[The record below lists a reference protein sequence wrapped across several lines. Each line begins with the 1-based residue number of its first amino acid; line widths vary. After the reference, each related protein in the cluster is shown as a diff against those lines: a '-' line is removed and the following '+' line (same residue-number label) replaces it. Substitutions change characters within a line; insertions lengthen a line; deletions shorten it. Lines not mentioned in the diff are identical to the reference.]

1 MKCKITDN
9 GKLSIE
15 FDIESGE
22 DIDAIVEELDLAVKP
37 SELRLLKNTLNA
49 YVKNKVQRFLFDNET
64 VKQPTIY
71 VDDQNDDSDTVDT
84 RAITLFSKLGYDVN
98 DENVKILIENF
109 EELNSNKILSIASL
123 TKPKILLTFFNVFNY
138 DSFIRIDENVIE
150 VLDWVDLYQIE
161 PVYKE
166 HDDVQDVS
174 WGVEKSTQLPTHE
187 FAKVVDAGWVET
199 YKKDKVE

>member
-15 FDIESGE
+15 FDIESEE
-22 DIDAIVEELDLAVKP
+22 DIDAIVEEFDLAVKP
-37 SELRLLKNTLNA
+37 SELRSLKNSLNA
-49 YVKNKVQRFLFDNET
+49 YLDVKNKVQMFLFDNE
-64 VKQPTIY
+64 VVEQPTIS
-71 VDDQNDDSDTVDT
+71 VDNDDSDTVNT
-84 RAITLFSKLGYDVN
+84 RAIALFSKLGYDVD
-98 DENVKILIENF
+98 DENVKILIDSF
-109 EELNSNKILSIASL
+109 DELNRNKILSLASL

-138 DSFIRIDENVIE
+138 DSVIRIDENVIE

-187 FAKVVDAGWVET
+187 FAKVVDDGGEHVQ
-199 YKKDKVE
+199 KDN

>member
-1 MKCKITDN
+1 MKCKIADN
-9 GKLSIE
+9 GKFTIE
-15 FDIESGE
+15 FDIGSEE

-187 FAKVVDAGWVET
+187 FAKVVDDGGEHM
-199 YKKDKVE
+199 

>member
-1 MKCKITDN
+1 MKCKIADN

-15 FDIESGE
+15 FDIESEE

-64 VKQPTIY
+64 VKQPTID
-71 VDDQNDDSDTVDT
+71 VDEHSDDSDIVDT

-98 DENVKILIENF
+98 DENVKILIDNF
-109 EELNSNKILSIASL
+109 DELNRNKILSFASL

-138 DSFIRIDENVIE
+138 DSVIRIDENVIE

-174 WGVEKSTQLPTHE
+174 WGVEKSAQLPTHE
-187 FAKVVDAGWVET
+187 FAKVVDDGGEHM
-199 YKKDKVE
+199 

>member
-1 MKCKITDN
+1 MKCKIADN
-9 GKLSIE
+9 GKFSIE
-15 FDIESGE
+15 FDVESE
-22 DIDAIVEELDLAVKP
+22 KDIDAIVEEFDLAVKP

-84 RAITLFSKLGYDVN
+84 RAITLFSKLGYNVN
-98 DENVKILIENF
+98 DENVKILIDSF
-109 EELNSNKILSIASL
+109 DELNRNKILSFASSSS
-123 TKPKILLTFFNVFNY
+123 TNPKMLLTFFNVFNY
-138 DSFIRIDENVIE
+138 DSVIRIDENVIE

-166 HDDVQDVS
+166 HEDVQDVS
-174 WGVEKSTQLPTHE
+174 WGVEKSAQLPTHE
-187 FAKVVDAGWVET
+187 FAKVVDDGGEHMQ
-199 YKKDKVE
+199 KDD

>member
-15 FDIESGE
+15 FDVGSEE
-22 DIDAIVEELDLAVKP
+22 DIDAIVEELDLALKP
-37 SELRLLKNTLNA
+37 SELRSLKNSISA
-49 YVKNKVQRFLFDNET
+49 YLSVKNNVQRFLFDNET
-64 VKQPTIY
+64 VKQPTID
-71 VDDQNDDSDTVDT
+71 VDEQNDDSDIVNT
-84 RAITLFSKLGYDVN
+84 RAIALFSKLGYDVN
-98 DENVKILIENF
+98 DENVKILIDSF
-109 EELNSNKILSIASL
+109 DELNRNKILSFASS

-166 HDDVQDVS
+166 HEDVQDVS

-187 FAKVVDAGWVET
+187 FAKVVDDGEHAQT
-199 YKKDKVE
+199 DN

>member
-9 GKLSIE
+9 GKFAIE
-15 FDIESGE
+15 FDIGSEE
-22 DIDAIVEELDLAVKP
+22 DIDAIVEELDLALKP

-49 YVKNKVQRFLFDNET
+49 YLDVKNKVQRFLFDNE
-64 VKQPTIY
+64 VVEQPTIS
-71 VDDQNDDSDTVDT
+71 VDNDDSDIVNT

-98 DENVKILIENF
+98 DENVKILIDSF
-109 EELNSNKILSIASL
+109 DELNRNKILSLASL

-166 HDDVQDVS
+166 HEDVQDVS
-174 WGVEKSTQLPTHE
+174 WGVEKSAQLPTHE
-187 FAKVVDAGWVET
+187 FAKVVDDGGEHMQ
-199 YKKDKVE
+199 KDN

>member
-15 FDIESGE
+15 FDIESEE
-22 DIDAIVEELDLAVKP
+22 DIDAIVEEFDLAVKP

-49 YVKNKVQRFLFDNET
+49 YLDVKNKVQRFLFDNET
-64 VKQPTIY
+64 VKQPTI
-71 VDDQNDDSDTVDT
+71 DVDT
-84 RAITLFSKLGYDVN
+84 RAIALFSKLGYDVN
-98 DENVKILIENF
+98 DENVKILIDSF
-109 EELNSNKILSIASL
+109 DELNRNKILSFASL
-123 TKPKILLTFFNVFNY
+123 TNPKMLLTFFNVFNY
-138 DSFIRIDENVIE
+138 DSVIRIDETVIE

-174 WGVEKSTQLPTHE
+174 WGVEKSAQLPTHE
-187 FAKVVDAGWVET
+187 FAKVVDIGECVQT
-199 YKKDKVE
+199 DN

>member
-9 GKLSIE
+9 GKFAIE
-15 FDIESGE
+15 FDIGSEE
-22 DIDAIVEELDLAVKP
+22 DIDAIVEEFDLALKP
-37 SELRLLKNTLNA
+37 SELRLLKNTLSA

-64 VKQPTIY
+64 VKHPTID

-84 RAITLFSKLGYDVN
+84 RAIALFSKLGYDVN
-98 DENVKILIENF
+98 DENVKILIDSF
-109 EELNSNKILSIASL
+109 DELNRNKILSLASL
-123 TKPKILLTFFNVFNY
+123 TKPKILLTFFSVFNY

-187 FAKVVDAGWVET
+187 FAKVVDDGERAQT
-199 YKKDKVE
+199 DN

>member
-1 MKCKITDN
+1 MKCKIADN
-9 GKLSIE
+9 GKFTIE
-15 FDIESGE
+15 FDIGSEE
-22 DIDAIVEELDLAVKP
+22 DIDAIVEELDLALKP
-37 SELRLLKNTLNA
+37 SELRSLKNTLNA
-49 YVKNKVQRFLFDNET
+49 YVKNKVQRFLFDDET

-71 VDDQNDDSDTVDT
+71 VDDQNNDSDTVDT

-98 DENVKILIENF
+98 DENVKILIDSF
-109 EELNSNKILSIASL
+109 DDLNRNKILSFASL
-123 TKPKILLTFFNVFNY
+123 TNPKMLLTFFNVFNY

-174 WGVEKSTQLPTHE
+174 WGVEKSAQLPTHE
-187 FAKVVDAGWVET
+187 FAKVVDDGGEHMQ
-199 YKKDKVE
+199 KDN

>member
-1 MKCKITDN
+1 MD
-9 GKLSIE
+9 
-15 FDIESGE
+15 
-22 DIDAIVEELDLAVKP
+22 VAVIQ
-37 SELRLLKNTLNA
+37 LN
-49 YVKNKVQRFLFDNET
+49 
-64 VKQPTIY
+64 
-71 VDDQNDDSDTVDT
+71 
-84 RAITLFSKLGYDVN
+84 
-98 DENVKILIENF
+98 NVKILIENF

-123 TKPKILLTFFNVFNY
+123 TNPKMLLTFFNVFNY

-187 FAKVVDAGWVET
+187 FAKVVDDGERAQT
-199 YKKDKVE
+199 DN

>member
-15 FDIESGE
+15 FDIGSEE
-22 DIDAIVEELDLAVKP
+22 DIDAIVEELDLALKP

-49 YVKNKVQRFLFDNET
+49 YLDVKNKVQRFLFDNE
-64 VKQPTIY
+64 VVEQPTIS
-71 VDDQNDDSDTVDT
+71 VDNDNSDIVNT
-84 RAITLFSKLGYDVN
+84 RAITLFSKLGYNVN
-98 DENVKILIENF
+98 DENVKILIDSF
-109 EELNSNKILSIASL
+109 DELNRNKILSFASL

-166 HDDVQDVS
+166 HEDVQDVS
-174 WGVEKSTQLPTHE
+174 WGVEKSAQLPTHE
-187 FAKVVDAGWVET
+187 FAKVVDDGGEHMQ
-199 YKKDKVE
+199 KDD

>member
-15 FDIESGE
+15 FDIGSEE
-22 DIDAIVEELDLAVKP
+22 DIDAIVEEFDLAVKP
-37 SELRLLKNTLNA
+37 SELRSLKNSLSA
-49 YVKNKVQRFLFDNET
+49 YLDVKNNVQRFLFDNE
-64 VKQPTIY
+64 VVEQPTIS
-71 VDDQNDDSDTVDT
+71 VDNDDSNIVNT
-84 RAITLFSKLGYDVN
+84 RAITLFSKLGYNVN
-98 DENVKILIENF
+98 DENVKILIDSF
-109 EELNSNKILSIASL
+109 DELNRNKILSLASL

-174 WGVEKSTQLPTHE
+174 WGVEKSAQLPTHE
-187 FAKVVDAGWVET
+187 FAKVVDDGGEHMQ
-199 YKKDKVE
+199 KDD

>member
-98 DENVKILIENF
+98 DENVKILIDSF
-109 EELNSNKILSIASL
+109 DELNRNKILSIASL

-187 FAKVVDAGWVET
+187 FAKVVDDGGEHM
-199 YKKDKVE
+199 

>member
-9 GKLSIE
+9 GKFAIE
-15 FDIESGE
+15 FDIGSEE
-22 DIDAIVEELDLAVKP
+22 DIDAIVEELDLALKP

-49 YVKNKVQRFLFDNET
+49 YLDVKNKVQRFLFDNE
-64 VKQPTIY
+64 VVEQPTIS
-71 VDDQNDDSDTVDT
+71 VDNDDSDIVNT
-84 RAITLFSKLGYDVN
+84 RAITLFSKLGYNVN
-98 DENVKILIENF
+98 DENVKILIDSF
-109 EELNSNKILSIASL
+109 DELNRNKILSLASL

-166 HDDVQDVS
+166 HEDIQDVS
-174 WGVEKSTQLPTHE
+174 WGVEKSAQLPTHE
-187 FAKVVDAGWVET
+187 FAKVVDDGGEHMQ
-199 YKKDKVE
+199 KDN

>member
-37 SELRLLKNTLNA
+37 SEIRSLKNTLNA
-49 YVKNKVQRFLFDNET
+49 CVKNKVQRFLFDNET
-64 VKQPTIY
+64 VKQPTID

-84 RAITLFSKLGYDVN
+84 RAITLFSKLGYNVN
-98 DENVKILIENF
+98 DENVKILIDSF
-109 EELNSNKILSIASL
+109 DELNRNKILSIASL

-187 FAKVVDAGWVET
+187 FAKVVDDGERAQT
-199 YKKDKVE
+199 DN

>member
-1 MKCKITDN
+1 MKCKITDS

-15 FDIESGE
+15 FDIESEE
-22 DIDAIVEELDLAVKP
+22 DIDAIVEEFDLAVKP
-37 SELRLLKNTLNA
+37 SELRSLKNTLNA
-49 YVKNKVQRFLFDNET
+49 YLDVKNKVQRFLFDNE
-64 VKQPTIY
+64 VVEQPTIS
-71 VDDQNDDSDTVDT
+71 VDNDNSDIVNT

-98 DENVKILIENF
+98 DENVKILIDSF
-109 EELNSNKILSIASL
+109 DELNRNKILSLASL

-187 FAKVVDAGWVET
+187 FAKVVDDSERAQT
-199 YKKDKVE
+199 DN

>member
-15 FDIESGE
+15 FDIESEE
-22 DIDAIVEELDLAVKP
+22 DIDAIVEEFDLAVKP

-49 YVKNKVQRFLFDNET
+49 YLDVKNKVQRFSFDDET
-64 VKQPTIY
+64 VKQPTID

-84 RAITLFSKLGYDVN
+84 RAIALFSKLGYDVN
-98 DENVKILIENF
+98 DENVKILIDSF
-109 EELNSNKILSIASL
+109 DELNRNKILSLASL

-174 WGVEKSTQLPTHE
+174 WGVEKSAQLPTHE
-187 FAKVVDAGWVET
+187 FAKVVDDGGEHVQ
-199 YKKDKVE
+199 KDN

>member
-1 MKCKITDN
+1 MKCKIADN
-9 GKLSIE
+9 GKFTIE

-71 VDDQNDDSDTVDT
+71 VDDQNDDSNTVDT

-187 FAKVVDAGWVET
+187 FAKVVDDGGEHM
-199 YKKDKVE
+199 

>member
-15 FDIESGE
+15 FDIGSEE
-22 DIDAIVEELDLAVKP
+22 DIDAIVEEFDLAVKP
-37 SELRLLKNTLNA
+37 SELRSLKNSLSA
-49 YVKNKVQRFLFDNET
+49 YIDVKNKVQMFLFDNET
-64 VKQPTIY
+64 VKQPTIG
-71 VDDQNDDSDTVDT
+71 VDEQTDGSDIVNT
-84 RAITLFSKLGYDVN
+84 RAITLFSKLGYNVN
-98 DENVKILIENF
+98 DENVKILIDSF
-109 EELNSNKILSIASL
+109 DELNRNKILSFASS
-123 TKPKILLTFFNVFNY
+123 TNPKMLLTFFNVFNY
-138 DSFIRIDENVIE
+138 DSVIRIDENVIE

-187 FAKVVDAGWVET
+187 FAKVVDDGGEHMQ
-199 YKKDKVE
+199 KDN

>member
-9 GKLSIE
+9 GKFAIE
-15 FDIESGE
+15 FDIGSEE
-22 DIDAIVEELDLAVKP
+22 DIDAIVEELDLALKP
-37 SELRLLKNTLNA
+37 SELRSLKNSLSA
-49 YVKNKVQRFLFDNET
+49 YLSVKNNVQRFLFDNE
-64 VKQPTIY
+64 VVEQPTIS
-71 VDDQNDDSDTVDT
+71 VDNDDSDIVNT
-84 RAITLFSKLGYDVN
+84 RAITLFSKLGYNVN
-98 DENVKILIENF
+98 DENVKILIDSF
-109 EELNSNKILSIASL
+109 DELNRNKILSLASL

-166 HDDVQDVS
+166 HDDVQDVL

-187 FAKVVDAGWVET
+187 FAKVVDIGERVQT
-199 YKKDKVE
+199 DN

>member
-15 FDIESGE
+15 FDIGSEE
-22 DIDAIVEELDLAVKP
+22 DIDAIVEEFDLAVKP

-64 VKQPTIY
+64 VKQPTID

-84 RAITLFSKLGYDVN
+84 RAIALFSKLGYDVN
-98 DENVKILIENF
+98 DENVKILIDSF
-109 EELNSNKILSIASL
+109 DELNRNKILSLASL

-138 DSFIRIDENVIE
+138 DSFIRIDETVIE

-187 FAKVVDAGWVET
+187 FAKVVDDGERAQT
-199 YKKDKVE
+199 DN

>member
-15 FDIESGE
+15 FDIESEE
-22 DIDAIVEELDLAVKP
+22 DIDAIVEELDLALKP
-37 SELRLLKNTLNA
+37 SELRSLKNSLSA
-49 YVKNKVQRFLFDNET
+49 YLDVKNNVQRFLFDNET
-64 VKQPTIY
+64 VKQPTID
-71 VDDQNDDSDTVDT
+71 VDEQTDGSDIVNT

-98 DENVKILIENF
+98 DENVKILIDSF
-109 EELNSNKILSIASL
+109 DELNRNKILSFASL

-187 FAKVVDAGWVET
+187 FAKVVDDGERAQI
-199 YKKDKVE
+199 DN

>member
-15 FDIESGE
+15 FDIVSEE
-22 DIDAIVEELDLAVKP
+22 DIDTIVEELDLALKP
-37 SELRLLKNTLNA
+37 SELRSLKNSLSA
-49 YVKNKVQRFLFDNET
+49 YLDVKNKVQRFLFDNE
-64 VKQPTIY
+64 VVEQPTIS
-71 VDDQNDDSDTVDT
+71 VDNDDSDIVNT
-84 RAITLFSKLGYDVN
+84 RAIALFSKLGYDVN
-98 DENVKILIENF
+98 DENVKILIDSF
-109 EELNSNKILSIASL
+109 DELNRNKILSLASL

-166 HDDVQDVS
+166 HEDVQDVS
-174 WGVEKSTQLPTHE
+174 WGVEKSAQLPTHE
-187 FAKVVDAGWVET
+187 FAKVVDDGGEHVQ
-199 YKKDKVE
+199 KDD